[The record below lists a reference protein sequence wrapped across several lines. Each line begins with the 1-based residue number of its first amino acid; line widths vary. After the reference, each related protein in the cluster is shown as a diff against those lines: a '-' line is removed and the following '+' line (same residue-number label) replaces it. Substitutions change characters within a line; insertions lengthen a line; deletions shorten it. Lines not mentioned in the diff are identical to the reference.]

1 LLFSAVSFG
10 GVKMRKPDAASAA
23 ASRSSLA
30 GQRETT
36 PTELVC
42 LALALAVVVLAMRI
56 ASIW

>member
-1 LLFSAVSFG
+1 
-10 GVKMRKPDAASAA
+10 MRKPDAASAA